1 MISIQHKPPSGQ
13 AQTRSVKNGRL
24 YYQIR
29 PDHVKHVLG
38 RLKSCGYISHDPKLA
53 GLVTRILL
61 GEDSA
66 DFQALVTAQ
75 GKDFEF
81 WTMFAC
87 SPEQVERWKR
97 GYSVS
102 QQVHLACCKAVEEIT
117 GDPFPIEEVSAID
130 PAPHFPAI
138 KAAVDHLIEA
148 TRIALLDGQTV
159 NHLG

>member
-1 MISIQHKPPSGQ
+1 MISIHHQPAQRQ
-13 AQTRSVKNGRL
+13 AQTRSALNGPL

-29 PDHVKHVLG
+29 LDRVKRLLKL
-38 RLKSCGYISHDPKLA
+38 LKSFGYISHDPKLA
-53 GLVTRILL
+53 GIVTRILL

-66 DFQALVTAQ
+66 EFQALITAQ

-102 QQVHLACCKAVEEIT
+102 QQVHLACCKAVEKIT
-117 GDPFPIEEVSAID
+117 GAPFPIEEVSAID
-130 PAPHFPAI
+130 PVPHFPAI

-148 TRIALLDGQTV
+148 TRISLLNGQTV